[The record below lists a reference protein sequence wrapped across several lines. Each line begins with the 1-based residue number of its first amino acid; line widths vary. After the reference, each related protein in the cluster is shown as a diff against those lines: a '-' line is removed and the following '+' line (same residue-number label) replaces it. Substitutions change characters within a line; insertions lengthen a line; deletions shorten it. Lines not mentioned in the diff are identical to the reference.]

1 MTTKS
6 IGDYIDYLSKISDK
20 LRDKDS
26 AFVMLQENIEKLF
39 QEYGFTNVERA
50 EILAQINAAGIQS
63 LDQFS
68 TQGAIELIK
77 TEKQNELVDEQKLKI
92 AADIKLIEAQV
103 KAVECETE
111 LNCLKKTLIP
121 LEAEKL
127 RLAGE
132 ELRNRVKLTDA
143 QVVLVKRQAQ
153 NYNDN
158 MLVKACEFQGG
169 VTSYALN
176 AAAPKMGELVEE
188 FNKTIA
194 MIKGRS

>member
-1 MTTKS
+1 MKQKS
-6 IGDYIDYLSKISDK
+6 IADYIDYLSQISDK
-20 LRDKDS
+20 LRDSDS
-26 AFVMLQENIEKLF
+26 AFVALQENIEELF

-50 EILAQINAAGIQS
+50 EILAQINTAGIQS

-103 KAVECETE
+103 KAVKCETE

-132 ELRNRVKLTDA
+132 ELRNRVKLTNA
-143 QVVLVKRQAQ
+143 QVVLVQRQAQ

-176 AAAPKMGELVEE
+176 AAAPDMGKLVEE

-194 MIKGRS
+194 MVKGRS